1 MDLETRVAQVVR
13 AIPRGQVLSYARV
26 AVLAGIPGQARRV
39 GRMLARTGGSLPWW
53 RVIRADRT
61 LADPVAAAQARRL
74 RREGVAVRG
83 ARVPAAAVLP
93 VGDRRL
99 LAALHRS
106 R

>member
-1 MDLETRVAQVVR
+1 MAQVVR
-13 AIPRGQVLSYARV
+13 AIPRGRVLSYARV

-39 GRMLARTGGSLPWW
+39 GRLLARTGGRLPWW
-53 RVIRADRT
+53 RVIRTDRT
-61 LADPVAAAQARRL
+61 LAEPVAAAQARHL

-83 ARVPAAAVLP
+83 VRVPANAVLP

-99 LAALHRS
+99 LAALHRN